1 MPVRIARDEAAAPA
15 EFGLRQLRSAS
26 MQLPVDFCERELE
39 GGGLT
44 RAQIDL
50 PVPNVRSPCGD
61 RKRTASGG
69 SHVFQKLDAR
79 PMLGA
84 QRGDS
89 QMGAKDVIQMLLF
102 GTVVLA
108 RTGHAHSQGVPV
120 EMQTPFG
127 ITHYDGG
134 VIDTQEQSSAG
145 VVPFRQALAR
155 GKGEHLEIVAVRV
168 MEIKRFDSSRVQV
181 PVRQTLRTTRS
192 MLNVEAPQPSV
203 RCRHV
208 AHDDGYVLEPSI
220 VAARI
225 DRSNRWRGAGGERGI
240 RATQEEYAERLGSRT
255 QCRGRTLTPHRRAQ
269 FRPVREP
276 DVRAG
281 ICEGARLRL

>member
-1 MPVRIARDEAAAPA
+1 
-15 EFGLRQLRSAS
+15 
-26 MQLPVDFCERELE
+26 
-39 GGGLT
+39 
-44 RAQIDL
+44 
-50 PVPNVRSPCGD
+50 
-61 RKRTASGG
+61 
-69 SHVFQKLDAR
+69 
-79 PMLGA
+79 
-84 QRGDS
+84 
-89 QMGAKDVIQMLLF
+89 
-102 GTVVLA
+102 
-108 RTGHAHSQGVPV
+108 
-120 EMQTPFG
+120 MQTPFG

-145 VVPFRQALAR
+145 VVPLRQALAR

-168 MEIKRFDSSRVQV
+168 TEIKRFDSSRVRV

-203 RCRHV
+203 RCSHV

-225 DRSNRWRGAGGERGI
+225 DRNRATPGGQKLQQFNLLLAQAQPHGAHAQAENAPEMLVAVAGYLTVRDLLEGERAHIEIHSPLHVAHCHGDRFDLSNRWRGAGGERGI
-240 RATQEEYAERLGSRT
+240 RATQEEYGERLGSRT
-255 QCRGRTLTPHRRAQ
+255 QCRGRTLTPHRRPQ